1 MDSTYWQSLKFYH
14 DQTSFHK
21 ALLNLIDHA
30 HTSVYVE
37 FYIFDFDEVSLR
49 FLAALRA
56 ARQRGVYVQVLVDGI
71 GSQAS
76 VDQIERYCRAAH
88 IYYRVYRPLPWTSRF
103 FKKLPRAMWF
113 KVGTWMR
120 KSNRRNHRKMVIIDE
135 NEAMIGSFNMTQN
148 DWRDSAVLVKG
159 PGVESFVLAHKMAWF
174 KSRRF
179 GFFRRRHVSKFRK
192 QLREISP
199 FVRINATPFLRRYF
213 YRDLLRRIDT
223 AQKRIYLVTPYFLPR
238 GSLIRTLRKT
248 AKRGVEIKILIP
260 SRTDVQI
267 LRWVAHFF
275 IRSLKKTGVQFYEYQ
290 PTILHAKYYIID
302 DWAALGSQ
310 NLNHRSFL
318 HDLESE
324 VIIQDEANLNL
335 LLKQFSNDLSQSTP
349 SSSFHKRNL
358 TTFLGRLIFALRYW
372 L

>member
-1 MDSTYWQSLKFYH
+1 MDSKYWQSLKFYH
-14 DQTSFHK
+14 DQTTFHK
-21 ALLNLIDHA
+21 ALLDIVDHA
-30 HTSVYVE
+30 QTSIYVE

-71 GSQAS
+71 GSQS
-76 VDQIERYCRAAH
+76 SLDQIERYCRAAQIH
-88 IYYRVYRPLPWTSRF
+88 FRVYRPLPWTSRF

-148 DWRDSAVLVKG
+148 NWRDSAALVTG
-159 PGVESFVLAHKMAWF
+159 SGVETFVLAHKMAWF

-192 QLREISP
+192 QLREVNP
-199 FVRINATPFLRRYF
+199 FVRINATTLLRRYF
-213 YRDLLRRIDT
+213 YRDLLRRIRT

-238 GSLIRTLRKT
+238 GSLIRTLRKA
-248 AKRGVEIKILIP
+248 AKSGVEIKILIP

-275 IRSLKKTGVQFYEYQ
+275 IRLLEKTGVLFFEFQ
-290 PTILHAKYYIID
+290 PRILHAKYYIID

-324 VIIQDEANLNL
+324 IIIQDEANLSL
-335 LLKQFSNDLSQSTP
+335 LLKQFSDDLAHSKP
-349 SSSFHKRNL
+349 SSSFKKRTF
-358 TTFLGRLIFALRYW
+358 TTFLGRIILALRYW